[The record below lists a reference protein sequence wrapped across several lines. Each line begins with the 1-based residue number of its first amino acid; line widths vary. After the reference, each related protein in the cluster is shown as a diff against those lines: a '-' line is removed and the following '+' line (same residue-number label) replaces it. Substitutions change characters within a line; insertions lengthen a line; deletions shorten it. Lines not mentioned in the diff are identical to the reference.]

1 MSLAPGIPID
11 LSAHSVSL
19 AAAPVT
25 DSVSDEA
32 IGQSCGNFLSELYII
47 VLFMFMLTV

>member
-25 DSVSDEA
+25 DSVCDQA
-32 IGQSCGNFLSELYII
+32 IGQSHGNFLSELYII
-47 VLFMFMLTV
+47 VYMFMLTV